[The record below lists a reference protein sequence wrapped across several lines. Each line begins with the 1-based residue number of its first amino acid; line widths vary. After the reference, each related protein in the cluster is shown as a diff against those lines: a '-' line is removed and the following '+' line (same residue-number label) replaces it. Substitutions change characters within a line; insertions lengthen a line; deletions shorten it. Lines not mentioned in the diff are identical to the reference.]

1 MATKLYTSSSS
12 SHDSSANVWPLVLS
26 GYDAAIKQSGRIVRA
41 TWAFDQ
47 FKRPVHDPRSVNT
60 LSATLSL
67 VWYACVVAFAV
78 LEYQK
83 HVRRPEVTEFTI
95 EPTANLPPMHLTIE
109 TMCTRPFAC
118 TPGAQVVPL
127 YDPLFAWPR
136 AGPCPSVDGFN
147 RSYTCVHHDEKFD
160 RDNVDVSK
168 GNEVA
173 KAPDAPTR
181 RMLHRHIWTW
191 KQQLTVS
198 QSYAGKSTPCAPS
211 RTVSP
216 KTMFANHASLNL
228 TDVNTPA
235 PTTRIQRY
243 VSDTAAAVDAL
254 FQFLDVDKS
263 GKLDGG
269 VEGAELKWKSPLSTA
284 MVEAGN
290 VYGDTYIADQYPENF
305 YLNNLLEDS
314 STIEGAK
321 VVLGE
326 WNKTCADC
334 VTVADWQAVIRQ
346 EFFAFVKM
354 TYSKTYNLTA
364 YHPWLAM
371 LYGDITNPNSVGI
384 DASPKDGAVSLD
396 ELREAFDYMIRAGTL
411 TAERLAQV
419 VMDVTDP
426 AGGASSAA
434 LELCA
439 TDVAAGDNQL
449 GGILVRTDFPKCPYG
464 DPKKCDARLKITLG
478 DGREGGMRLQ
488 LDLEPFQRKAVQ
500 VGVTVRRRRGH
511 ADEYELR
518 AADLF
523 YVGKND
529 ASWAS
534 LRVGLKQYAE
544 VLHTSRPGDWS
555 TVLAS
560 IGGFSSLLLAA
571 MGVFL
576 ALVGAA
582 EAIREGR
589 AADAAAEIL
598 GDGSGVE

>member
-1 MATKLYTSSSS
+1 M
-12 SHDSSANVWPLVLS
+12 
-26 GYDAAIKQSGRIVRA
+26 
-41 TWAFDQ
+41 
-47 FKRPVHDPRSVNT
+47 
-60 LSATLSL
+60 
-67 VWYACVVAFAV
+67 
-78 LEYQK
+78 
-83 HVRRPEVTEFTI
+83 
-95 EPTANLPPMHLTIE
+95 
-109 TMCTRPFAC
+109 
-118 TPGAQVVPL
+118 
-127 YDPLFAWPR
+127 
-136 AGPCPSVDGFN
+136 
-147 RSYTCVHHDEKFD
+147 
-160 RDNVDVSK
+160 
-168 GNEVA
+168 
-173 KAPDAPTR
+173 
-181 RMLHRHIWTW
+181 
-191 KQQLTVS
+191 
-198 QSYAGKSTPCAPS
+198 
-211 RTVSP
+211 
-216 KTMFANHASLNL
+216 
-228 TDVNTPA
+228 
-235 PTTRIQRY
+235 
-243 VSDTAAAVDAL
+243 
-254 FQFLDVDKS
+254 
-263 GKLDGG
+263 
-269 VEGAELKWKSPLSTA
+269 
-284 MVEAGN
+284 
-290 VYGDTYIADQYPENF
+290 YGDTYIPDQYPENF
-305 YLNNLLEDS
+305 FLNNLLEDS

-346 EFFAFVKM
+346 EFFAFEKM

-523 YVGKND
+523 YVG
-529 ASWAS
+529 
-534 LRVGLKQYAE
+534 
-544 VLHTSRPGDWS
+544 
-555 TVLAS
+555 
-560 IGGFSSLLLAA
+560 
-571 MGVFL
+571 
-576 ALVGAA
+576 
-582 EAIREGR
+582 
-589 AADAAAEIL
+589 
-598 GDGSGVE
+598 